1 MSKATRWMSMVA
13 LAVTTQGVAQAVDFG
28 GRTPEVNELVDALK
42 PPIKTRGMVGVAGA
56 AAANMG
62 RASMQIG
69 FELGSSKVIEG
80 DLPKLQRLAEAL
92 ASEALQATHFQ
103 VVGHT
108 DATGPLALNM
118 RLSKQRA
125 ESVAAYLVSQRIDA
139 SRLSAQGRG
148 PNELLNKNRP
158 EAAENRRVELVVQK

>member
-1 MSKATRWMSMVA
+1 MRKATRWMSMAA
-13 LAVTTQGVAQAVDFG
+13 LVLMTHGVAHAVDFG
-28 GRTPEVNELVDALK
+28 ARTPEVNELVDALN
-42 PPIKTRGMVGVAGA
+42 PPKSRGMVGVAGA
-56 AAANMG
+56 AAANKG

-69 FELGSSKVIEG
+69 FELGSSKVMES

-92 ASEALQATHFQ
+92 ASESLQSTHFQ

-118 RLSKQRA
+118 ALSRQRA

-139 SRLSAQGRG
+139 GRLTPQGRG
-148 PNELLNKNRP
+148 PKELLNKERP
-158 EAAENRRVELVVQK
+158 EAAENRRVELVARK